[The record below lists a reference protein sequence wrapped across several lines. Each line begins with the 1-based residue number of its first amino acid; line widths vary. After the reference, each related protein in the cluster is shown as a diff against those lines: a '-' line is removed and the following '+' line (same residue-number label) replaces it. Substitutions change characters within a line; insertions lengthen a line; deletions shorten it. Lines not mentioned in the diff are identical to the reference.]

1 MTRAHDDM
9 KNISNVFSS
18 FASIKM
24 SESTHLD
31 LAPEVLAGT
40 KLSPNNVFWAF
51 FNADLNYYYIKRT
64 KRRQISIEINSR
76 FHEMCSR
83 ANRLRAIHFR
93 NIALRYFSHLI
104 IHRNVPCKLKVSI
117 LPILSTCAL
126 HTNSG
131 CGKREAHINWSMVT
145 CKMAAPVTGTALRT
159 TGPVPEDSRQ

>member
-18 FASIKM
+18 FASLKM

-40 KLSPNNVFWAF
+40 ELSPNNVFWAF
-51 FNADLNYYYIKRT
+51 FNADLKYYYIKRT

-83 ANRLRAIHFR
+83 VNRLRAVHFR
-93 NIALRYFSHLI
+93 KYCFEIFFPSNYSSECSL
-104 IHRNVPCKLKVSI
+104 
-117 LPILSTCAL
+117 
-126 HTNSG
+126 
-131 CGKREAHINWSMVT
+131 
-145 CKMAAPVTGTALRT
+145 
-159 TGPVPEDSRQ
+159 